1 MVRKHSLHG
10 SSIFSKEHEV
20 ILPFNFQNVSKVRS
34 LSTSVAKEFLVF
46 DTLSGCPFAP
56 EPKAGGFEGFSHVS
70 NYFAFGESSN
80 LTNFLKGDAVGPGSP
95 DDPIRTFLG
104 GFRFFYPGNGTI
116 RLLGIHYFRI
126 LGFYLP
132 VAN

>member
-1 MVRKHSLHG
+1 M
-10 SSIFSKEHEV
+10 
-20 ILPFNFQNVSKVRS
+20 ILLFNSQNVSKVRS

-46 DTLSGCPFAP
+46 DTLSGCAFAP

-70 NYFAFGESSN
+70 NYFAFGE
-80 LTNFLKGDAVGPGSP
+80 TGDFIDFLKGDAVGPGSP
-95 DDPIRTFLG
+95 NNPIRTVFG
-104 GFRFFYPGNGTI
+104 GFRFFDPGNGTI
-116 RLLGIHYFRI
+116 RLLGVHYFRI